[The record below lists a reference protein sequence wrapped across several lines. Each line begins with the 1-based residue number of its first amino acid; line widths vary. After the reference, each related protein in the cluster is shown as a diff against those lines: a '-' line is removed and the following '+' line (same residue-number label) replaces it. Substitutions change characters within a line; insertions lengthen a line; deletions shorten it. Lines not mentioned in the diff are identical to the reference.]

1 MSSRSDAEGQE
12 TRLAGRPATG
22 LFAIGGVGGSGT
34 RAVAMLVRNCGAWI
48 GDDLNRALDN
58 LAYTLLFTRGSVL
71 TDPDARIAYLF
82 SLLASRLQGHC
93 LNPDILDDLR
103 NLTNQER
110 FGFPA
115 EWLEK
120 RLQLLGQPLDRPH
133 GQIRCGWK
141 EPNTHVI
148 IDRLLQTSKELVYVH
163 VVRDPFYLADST
175 NQNQLRNWGPI
186 FLDRPVVVSP
196 GEAIAYWVAV
206 HRRLRA
212 LQETYPER
220 IVFSSFERL
229 NSDPVAEAARL
240 TGFLGLQA
248 PPEPAHLFEGLCL
261 QTGDYPAQ
269 QRPAPEG
276 CSEQDEQFCRDFLAA
291 LETP

>member
-1 MSSRSDAEGQE
+1 MSSRSDSERQE
-12 TRLAGRPATG
+12 ARLADPAATG
-22 LFAIGGVGGSGT
+22 PFAIGGVGGSGT
-34 RAVAMLVRNCGAWI
+34 RAAAMLVRNCGAWI

-58 LAYTLLFTRGSVL
+58 LAYTLLFTRASVL
-71 TDPDARIAYLF
+71 TDSNARIAYLF
-82 SLLASRLQGHC
+82 SLLESRLQGHC
-93 LNPDILDDLR
+93 LKHDILDDLR
-103 NLTNQER
+103 NLTNLER

-115 EWLEK
+115 EWLDK
-120 RLQLLGQPLDRPH
+120 RLQLLGQPFARPH
-133 GQIRCGWK
+133 GQIRYGWK

-163 VVRDPFYLADST
+163 VVRDPFYLADSP

-212 LQETYPER
+212 LQETYPKR

-240 TGFLGLQA
+240 TSFLGLQA
-248 PPEPAHLFEGLCL
+248 PPEPARLFEGLCL
-261 QTGDYPAQ
+261 QTGDYQAR